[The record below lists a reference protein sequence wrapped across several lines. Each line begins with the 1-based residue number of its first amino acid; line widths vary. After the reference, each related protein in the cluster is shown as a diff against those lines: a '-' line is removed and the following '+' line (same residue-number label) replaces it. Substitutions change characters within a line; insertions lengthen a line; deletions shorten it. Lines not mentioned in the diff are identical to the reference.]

1 MRWEGMA
8 MSSSESLDIEAS
20 AQVMKILADTF
31 DRVGAL
37 VQGGRLAP
45 VLEAMPAAAIES
57 IGNAEFASVTL
68 LQRGS
73 FRSVA
78 PTDER
83 ARKCDELQY
92 ELGSGPCV
100 DAVLEDAVYCPE
112 DLEHDDRWPTYGRR
126 VADEFGVRSM
136 MSFRLGSLETGVESG
151 IAGLNLYARQPGAF
165 DEAARWTGLLLA
177 THATALVT
185 AAVNAER
192 ADHLQVALE
201 TNREIGAAIGILMA
215 TRNLSRDAAFTVLRV
230 ASQDTNRKLS
240 AVAADVVSTGQ
251 LRLSTRALGPQD

>member
-1 MRWEGMA
+1 
-8 MSSSESLDIEAS
+8 MSSSEPLDIEES
-20 AQVMKILADTF
+20 AQVMKVLADTF

-37 VQGGRLAP
+37 VQGGRLTP
-45 VLEAMPAAAIES
+45 VLEAIPAAAVES
-57 IGNAEFASVTL
+57 VGNAQFASVTL
-68 LQRGS
+68 LQRGT

-78 PTDER
+78 PTDEC
-83 ARKCDELQY
+83 ARKADELQY

-100 DAVLEDAVYCPE
+100 DAVLEDAVYCPQ

-126 VADEFGVRSM
+126 VVNELGVRSM
-136 MSFRLGSLETGVESG
+136 MSFRLGSMETGVESG
-151 IAGLNLYARQPGAF
+151 IAGLNLYSKEVGAF
-165 DEAARWTGLLLA
+165 DEADRWTGLILA
-177 THATALVT
+177 THATALVA

-215 TRNLSRDAAFTVLRV
+215 TRKLSQEAAFAVLRV

-240 AVAADVVSTGQ
+240 VVAAEVVSTGQ
-251 LRLSTRALGPQD
+251 LQLSPRARGPRAEP

>member
-1 MRWEGMA
+1 MN
-8 MSSSESLDIEAS
+8 SSEPLDSEVS
-20 AQVMKILADTF
+20 DQVMKSLADTF
-31 DRVGAL
+31 DRIGVL
-37 VQGGRLAP
+37 VQGARLAP
-45 VLEAMPAAAIES
+45 VLEAIPAAAVES
-57 IGNAEFASVTL
+57 VGDAQFASVTL

-73 FRSVA
+73 FKSVA

-83 ARKCDELQY
+83 ARKADELQY

-100 DAVLEDAVYCPE
+100 DAILEDATYCPE

-126 VADEFGVRSM
+126 VVDELGVRSM
-136 MSFRLGSLETGVESG
+136 MSFRLGSMETGVESG
-151 IAGLNLYARQPGAF
+151 IAGLNFYSQHAEAF
-165 DEAARWTGLLLA
+165 DESDRWTGLLLA
-177 THATALVT
+177 THATALVA

-215 TRNLSRDAAFTVLRV
+215 TRNLSQDAAFAVLRI

-240 AVAADVVSTGQ
+240 VVAAEVVRTGQ
-251 LRLSTRALGPQD
+251 LQLSPRAKGPPD